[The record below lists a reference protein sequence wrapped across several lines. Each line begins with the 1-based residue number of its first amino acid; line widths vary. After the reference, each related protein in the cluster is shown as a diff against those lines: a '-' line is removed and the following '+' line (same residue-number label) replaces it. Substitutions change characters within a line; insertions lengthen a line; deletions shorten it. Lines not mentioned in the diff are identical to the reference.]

1 MFDIGWSELLVIAVV
16 AIVVVGP
23 KELPRLLRTF
33 GHYAGKLKRAASDF
47 QRQFDDAMRESE
59 LDEMRKTFE
68 DMRAAGSSVD
78 LNAPFDQPL
87 MLPKDP
93 ALQGAETAAKPAR
106 RAVSRRGAAIKRNA
120 AAKTVSNGKTASKAK
135 TESKGKT
142 ASNLT
147 TVPKTKQAKT
157 KPAPRKPRKPTERMP

>member
-59 LDEMRKTFE
+59 LDEMRNTFE
-68 DMRAAGSSVD
+68 EMRAAGSSID

-87 MLPKDP
+87 MLPKEP
-93 ALQGAETAAKPAR
+93 AAPASEPAPKPAR
-106 RAVSRRGAAIKRNA
+106 RAASRRAAALKRNA
-120 AAKTVSNGKTASKAK
+120 AKASETASNGK
-135 TESKGKT
+135 
-142 ASNLT
+142 
-147 TVPKTKQAKT
+147 TVPKTKQANT
-157 KPAPRKPRKPTERMP
+157 KPAPRKPRKPTERTP